1 MKELNETLE
10 NITSLIDAYSDTS
23 INNGES
29 LNEILKRLS
38 NNLFYL
44 EKFRADY
51 KLKYESKIYEL
62 TKDKKMTVSRAVNI
76 AEVEVKE
83 MYLIRRISDAAY
95 RNCDSIRT
103 NISFLKNERNNS
115 K

>member
-1 MKELNETLE
+1 
-10 NITSLIDAYSDTS
+10 
-23 INNGES
+23 
-29 LNEILKRLS
+29 
-38 NNLFYL
+38 
-44 EKFRADY
+44 
-51 KLKYESKIYEL
+51 
-62 TKDKKMTVSRAVNI
+62 MTVSRAVNI

-95 RNCDSIRT
+95 RNCDAIRT